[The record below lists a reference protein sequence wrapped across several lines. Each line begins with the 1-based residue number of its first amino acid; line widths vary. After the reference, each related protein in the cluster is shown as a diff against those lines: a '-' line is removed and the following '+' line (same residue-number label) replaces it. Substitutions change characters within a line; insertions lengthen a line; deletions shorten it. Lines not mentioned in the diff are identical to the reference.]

1 MSATHTCQSCGR
13 AVVLLDSGKIIRSC
27 LFSDECMEPVAA
39 EMSATAYGLAR
50 IEQMSPE
57 ERAEK
62 NL

>member
-1 MSATHTCQSCGR
+1 MSATHKCQTCNR
-13 AVVLLDSGKIIRSC
+13 AVVLLDSGDIIRSC
-27 LFSDECMEPVAA
+27 LNGDECHEPVAA

-50 IEQMSPE
+50 IAQMSSE